1 MALRIDPKDK
11 LTQWFVFCVLISG
24 LGLYGH
30 YVYIYQPKQER
41 IDQLKQE
48 EDKLNRDLTVVKT
61 QVTRLSQI
69 RLELKN
75 AEAEFAQLK
84 EMFPDEERIPSR
96 LQDLLTVT
104 RRSGT
109 LTTKFVPQPSVQ
121 QQYYA
126 ENTYK
131 ISITGNYHNIGE
143 MFAEFANFKYPTS
156 IQKMNIVVSPNLKA
170 ELESA
175 DKHGTVPNTVAA
187 DFDFTTY
194 TSRK

>member
-1 MALRIDPKDK
+1 METALALRIDLKDK

-84 EMFPDEERIPSR
+84 EMFPD
-96 LQDLLTVT
+96 
-104 RRSGT
+104 
-109 LTTKFVPQPSVQ
+109 
-121 QQYYA
+121 
-126 ENTYK
+126 
-131 ISITGNYHNIGE
+131 
-143 MFAEFANFKYPTS
+143 
-156 IQKMNIVVSPNLKA
+156 
-170 ELESA
+170 
-175 DKHGTVPNTVAA
+175 
-187 DFDFTTY
+187 
-194 TSRK
+194 

>member
-1 MALRIDPKDK
+1 MDGRDISFLLDKTAAKAPVAL
-11 LTQWFVFCVLISG
+11 LWS
-24 LGLYGH
+24 
-30 YVYIYQPKQER
+30 
-41 IDQLKQE
+41 
-48 EDKLNRDLTVVKT
+48 
-61 QVTRLSQI
+61 
-69 RLELKN
+69 
-75 AEAEFAQLK
+75 
-84 EMFPDEERIPSR
+84 
-96 LQDLLTVT
+96 
-104 RRSGT
+104 
-109 LTTKFVPQPSVQ
+109 VPQPSIQ

-131 ISITGNYHNIGE
+131 ISITGNYHSIGE

-175 DKHGTVPNTVAA
+175 DKHGTVPNTVAT